1 MEILKKKKK
10 LVNIVYVEQIDQLL
24 SKNILDD
31 VESVFKY
38 VVLIKLKIIV

>member
-24 SKNILDD
+24 SKNIWDD

>member
-1 MEILKKKKK
+1 MEILKKKK